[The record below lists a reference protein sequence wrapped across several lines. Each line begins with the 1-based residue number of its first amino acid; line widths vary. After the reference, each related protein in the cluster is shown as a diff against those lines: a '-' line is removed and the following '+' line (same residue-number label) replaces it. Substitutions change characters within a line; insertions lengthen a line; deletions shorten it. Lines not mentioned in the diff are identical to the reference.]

1 MTFSFVFPG
10 QGSQSVGM
18 LADLAG
24 QAAEVG
30 ETFAEASEVLG
41 FDLWALVQSGPAETL
56 GETVNTQPAML
67 AAGVATWRAWQQAG
81 GPAPSMMA
89 GHSLG
94 E

>member
-18 LADLAG
+18 LGELAG

-56 GETVNTQPAML
+56 GETVNTHKTGMRGFYLVIYSFVSGLAVWLYL
-67 AAGVATWRAWQQAG
+67 AA
-81 GPAPSMMA
+81 
-89 GHSLG
+89 
-94 E
+94 